1 LKPLDQWLE
10 RIERMHSRPIDLG
23 LARVREVFDR
33 LDVNLPGVK
42 FIVGGTNGKGST
54 CAMLESILLAAGFRV
69 GCYTSPHL
77 LRFNERA
84 RIDGVAADDAA
95 LVEQFEAVEAVRGS
109 TSLTYFEFTTLA
121 ILRLFASQPLDA
133 LVLEIGLGGRL
144 DAVNIVDPDCAI
156 LTSIDIDHAD
166 YLGDSRERI
175 GWEKAHIMRP
185 GRPAICSDPH
195 PPTSLQE
202 HAAEIGADLW
212 LFGRDFNYAGDR
224 QQWSYGGRRQR
235 RNSLAYPALRGANQL
250 LNACGVLAALEA
262 VRDRLPVSAQAVR
275 KGFSLVDLPGRFQV
289 LPGRPSVIMD
299 VAHNPHAA
307 AHLARNLESMGF
319 FPYTFAV
326 FGMLADKDVDAV
338 IGHMK
343 GVVDHW
349 ICCSLPGPRGSSA
362 KDLAMRL
369 RAAGI
374 EDVVDAKAGLESS
387 VVCVPTPA
395 EGLALARSR
404 AGENDRILVF
414 GSFLTVADALEANAP
429 ETVVQSAR
437 REAPDP
443 ARGLTPAPSSDVVPI
458 QRQTTPAP
466 EIGPA
471 AGQTSAPGSRNT

>member
-1 LKPLDQWLE
+1 
-10 RIERMHSRPIDLG
+10 MHSRPIDLG

-33 LDVNLPGVK
+33 LDVRLPGVK

-84 RIDGVAADDAA
+84 RLDGAAVDDAA
-95 LVEQFEAVEAVRGS
+95 LVEQFEAVEVARGS

-121 ILRLFASQPLDA
+121 ILRLFASHPLDA

-166 YLGDSRERI
+166 YLGESRERI
-175 GWEKAHIMRP
+175 GWEKAHIMRAD
-185 GRPAICSDPH
+185 RPAICSDPQ
-195 PPTSLQE
+195 PPQSVVD

-224 QQWSYGGRRQR
+224 QQWSYGGRGQR

-250 LNACGVLAALEA
+250 LNASGVLAALEA

-275 KGFSLVDLPGRFQV
+275 KGFALVDIPGRFQV
-289 LPGRPSVIMD
+289 MPGRPAVILD

-319 FPYTFAV
+319 FPLTFAV
-326 FGMLADKDVDAV
+326 FGMLADKDIDAV

-349 ICCSLPGPRGSSA
+349 ICCTLPGPRGSSA
-362 KDLAMRL
+362 DDLATRL

-374 EDVVDAKAGLESS
+374 ADVVDRKAGVETS
-387 VVCVPTPA
+387 VVCVATAA

-404 AGENDRILVF
+404 AGENDRIVVF
-414 GSFLTVADALEANAP
+414 GSFLTVADALLASAP
-429 ETVVQSAR
+429 EPAVQ
-437 REAPDP
+437 P
-443 ARGLTPAPSSDVVPI
+443 AAVRGLTIPI
-458 QRQTTPAP
+458 PDA
-466 EIGPA
+466 GPA
-471 AGQTSAPGSRNT
+471 VGQPAAPGSRNT